1 MNTEKIFE
9 GPGQSSMETYIIE
22 IIIMLVIAFLFGYFF
37 CALVKKSQKKLVKKL
52 EIENQELKNKLS
64 VDTQKEI
71 KEKRA

>member
-37 CALVKKSQKKLVKKL
+37 CVLVKKSQKKLVKKL

-71 KEKRA
+71 KEKGA

>member
-37 CALVKKSQKKLVKKL
+37 CALIKDSQKKLVKKL
-52 EIENQELKNKLS
+52 EIENQELKNKLF
-64 VDTQKEI
+64 VNTEKESN
-71 KEKRA
+71 KT